1 MRLLHRALEE
11 VQKRCFI
18 DRGDYRRTVLLAG
31 TGRSG
36 TTWVED
42 VVNFDNSF
50 RPMFEP
56 FHSREIALIKH
67 WKYRQYLRPD
77 ELDDRYLGPAATILS
92 GKIRH
97 PWIDRHNRRFVART
111 RLIKDVRIALL
122 LKWIKRQFPEIPQIL
137 LLRHPCAVAHSK
149 LKLKWDTHL
158 DVFLDQPD
166 LVTDF
171 LSPFL
176 DLIRRA
182 QEPFDRHI
190 LMWCVENY
198 VPLRQF
204 ARGEILVVF
213 YENLCVDPAPEVRRI
228 MSFLRK
234 PYSESILGALRRPST
249 LSRADSPIRT
259 GEDLV
264 TSWRG
269 DISASQIS
277 RARELCGA
285 FDLDVLYADQSV
297 PQVGGEDVLPAE
309 PVGR

>member
-1 MRLLHRALEE
+1 MRLLHRALHE

-18 DRGDYRRTVLLAG
+18 DLGDYRRTVLLAG

-56 FHSREIALIKH
+56 FHSREIGLIKH
-67 WKYRQYLRPD
+67 WRYRQYLRQ
-77 ELDDRYLGPAATILS
+77 DDVGERYLGPATTILS

-97 PWIDRHNRRFVART
+97 PWIDRHNRRFVARA
-111 RLIKDVRIALL
+111 RLIKDVRITLL
-122 LKWIKRQFPEIPQIL
+122 LKWIKRHFPEIPQLL

-171 LSPFL
+171 LSPFV

-213 YENLCVDPAPEVRRI
+213 YENLCVDPAPEIRRI
-228 MSFLRK
+228 MSFLGR
-234 PYSESILGALRRPST
+234 PYSASTLDALPRPST
-249 LSRADSPIRT
+249 LSRPDSPIRT

-269 DISASQIS
+269 DVSASQIAS
-277 RARELCGA
+277 ARELCGA
-285 FDLDVLYADQSV
+285 FGLDALYGDQSV
-297 PQVGGEDVLPAE
+297 PQVRGDDVLPAM